1 MLFLALLL
9 LIAVAF
15 ARNVVENQ
23 NANDATTDACNCAS
37 GHTCCSGGFCCSS
50 NEYCCD
56 YDCCSYQE
64 YAEFLKAHG
73 VPHN

>member
-23 NANDATTDACNCAS
+23 NANDAATDAYAS
-37 GHTCCSGGFCCSS
+37 GQTCCSGGFCCSS

-56 YDCCSYQE
+56 DDCCSYQE